1 MGRYTLCQYIA
12 GLAAGLT
19 VLAVGCTTGWTTVAL
34 KKLRS
39 SGSEIPITPSEGS
52 WIASF
57 HEAGHIL
64 SPIPTGFLVG
74 KVGPKACLIASAV
87 IQSAGWIL
95 IIITRSVP
103 ILYLVRFLFG
113 ISMGI
118 VFTVTPLYIAEISN
132 PEIRG
137 ALSTG
142 FETMLYLGHLIEFTV
157 GPYVS
162 YNMLAVISIT
172 IPVGFLILSLWMVES
187 PYYLIKRGKYLD
199 ARKSYSDLSGIED
212 EHILVDYLAKIEE
225 HINEKKIGS
234 LRDLFGSRNYRR
246 CLMIVLV
253 LAIVQRFSGMSA
265 VVAYASFIFP
275 STIGGLSSSSY
286 TILFGAITLLFTFV
300 SAALMDRSG
309 RRVLTITSCF
319 GSFVVELLTALYFYL
334 SQNSIVNTT
343 HITWIPFATIS
354 MYAGFYSI
362 GMGPIVTT
370 IQGELFP
377 PNVKGLAASIV
388 TIVHAGSGS
397 LVTKCYQIISDKFG
411 VYVSFSFFSLSCLFG
426 SVFAFFVMPETKG
439 KTLLEIQSG

>member
-1 MGRYTLCQYIA
+1 MGSHTLSQYVA

-34 KKLRS
+34 KKLRAPDS
-39 SGSEIPITPSEGS
+39 VIPITSSEGS

-74 KVGPKACLIASAV
+74 KVGPKTCLITSTI
-87 IQSAGWIL
+87 IQIVGWIL
-95 IIITRSVP
+95 IVVTRSVY

-137 ALSTG
+137 AMSTG
-142 FETMLYLGHLIEFTV
+142 FETMLYLGHLIEFSI

-162 YNMLAVISIT
+162 YEVLALISIT
-172 IPVGFLILSLWMVES
+172 IPIVFLIISCWMVES
-187 PYYLIKRGKYLD
+187 PYFLLKKSRYLE
-199 ARKSYSDLSGIED
+199 ARKTYSGLTGIKD
-212 EHILVDYLAKIEE
+212 ERVLVDHLAKIEE
-225 HINEKKIGS
+225 HINEKKSGS
-234 LRDLFGSRNYRR
+234 LKDLFGSRTYRR
-246 CLMIVLV
+246 SLMIVLV

-286 TILFGAITLLFTFV
+286 TILFGVITLLFTFV

-309 RRVLTITSCF
+309 RKVLTITSCF
-319 GSFVVELLTALYFYL
+319 GSFVVELLTSVYFYL
-334 SQNSIVNTT
+334 SQNSIVDTT

-388 TIVHAGSGS
+388 TVVHAGSGS
-397 LVTKCYQIISDKFG
+397 LVTKFYQIVSDKFG
-411 VYVSFSFFSLSCLFG
+411 VYVSFSVFSLSCLFG
-426 SVFAFFVMPETKG
+426 SVFAFFVMPETKN